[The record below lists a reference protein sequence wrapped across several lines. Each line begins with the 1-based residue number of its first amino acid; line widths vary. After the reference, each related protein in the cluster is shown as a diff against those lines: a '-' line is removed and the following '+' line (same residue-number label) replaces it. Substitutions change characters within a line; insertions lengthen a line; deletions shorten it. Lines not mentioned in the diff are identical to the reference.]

1 MVESGAFREDLMFRI
16 NAFEIHVPA
25 LRDRMEDVMPLA
37 RHLYLRHRHEHAT
50 IEEIF
55 AESTIAVFKQY
66 PWPGNVRELAN
77 VVEHSTILCDQPPI
91 LPEHLPRHFVDK
103 RIRRD
108 IKQPSSPNAIASN
121 ASSPNSP
128 MSLREMEALAV
139 QEAIQRHQGNKPAAA
154 EELGISLK
162 TLYNKLNQSDLSN
175 KKAA

>member
-1 MVESGAFREDLMFRI
+1 M
-16 NAFEIHVPA
+16 
-25 LRDRMEDVMPLA
+25 
-37 RHLYLRHRHEHAT
+37 
-50 IEEIF
+50 
-55 AESTIAVFKQY
+55 FKQY

-77 VVEHSTILCDQPPI
+77 VVEHSTILCDHPPI

-103 RIRRD
+103 RIRREA
-108 IKQPSSPNAIASN
+108 KQLSSTTA
-121 ASSPNSP
+121 SP